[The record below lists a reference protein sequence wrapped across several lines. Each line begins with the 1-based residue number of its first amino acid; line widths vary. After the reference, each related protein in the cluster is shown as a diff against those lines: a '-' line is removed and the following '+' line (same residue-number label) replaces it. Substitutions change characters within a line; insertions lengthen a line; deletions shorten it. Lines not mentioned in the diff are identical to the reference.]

1 MCVHAQISAQYTAHI
16 QHMIHVSTPHIHNG
30 GSPVK
35 AVSTAAAVGATHQR
49 RWGQGYV
56 ADGGLELVYRGHRH
70 GAVGRQGLD
79 LDLELLAVVLV
90 FLGLIGGEEMGLDF
104 GGRWKGKR

>member
-1 MCVHAQISAQYTAHI
+1 MVGVCCE
-16 QHMIHVSTPHIHNG
+16 
-30 GSPVK
+30 
-35 AVSTAAAVGATHQR
+35 AVFTAAVVGATHHR

-56 ADGGLELVYRGHRH
+56 ADGSLELVYRGCCH

-104 GGRWKGKR
+104 GGRWNGETLRTDNGHLLGNSPRLTWD